1 MQYGRS
7 SRRQSNIY
15 GGLMSGPQ
23 MVGNYYAGPS
33 PLASGVASF
42 TDNFLNTY
50 NDMSD
55 RQAYEKQLAEAKA
68 HQDRMYGLQEQQLQ
82 WEKDKVAKKDAH
94 EKNVGRA
101 TIYMM
106 QNPNPTPEQVAE
118 YAGQWGHSPLEIA
131 DHNSIA
137 KFMEGRENRQ
147 MRLDIA
153 HDNNEL
159 RRDIASTRVG
169 DSSPKYQMVQVID
182 PETGLPTVVAI
193 DQRNPSAPPVQ
204 IGRVPPKGGGGAT
217 GQAGM
222 LPLDTAARKSLAD
235 WNAMAADA
243 ARVGGELDKAMG
255 AQIDPKTGAK
265 TYPQQPTSTL
275 SGGTGLILGSL
286 PDRYAAR
293 LDPEGV
299 PLRSAL
305 SNFSSQIMNALSG
318 AAVSAQE
325 KKRLEGFLPTTS
337 DDWNTLRAKMDG
349 YRGFLR
355 SKGDAWRM
363 SYGDHEA
370 LARGMNA
377 LGGAQQQGRAQG
389 DTPAL
394 GGGAANDPLGLR
406 GGK

>member
-55 RQAYEKQLAEAKA
+55 RQAYEKQLADAKA
-68 HQDRMYGLQEQQLQ
+68 QQDRMYGLQEQQMQ
-82 WEKDKVAKKDAH
+82 WKQQEADTARL
-94 EKNVGRA
+94 EKNRGRVA
-101 TIYMM
+101 TYWAV
-106 QNPNPTPEQVAE
+106 NGGEE
-118 YAGQWGHSPLEIA
+118 A
-131 DHNSIA
+131 DPGGKN
-137 KFMEGRENRQ
+137 FMEKYGYNPYEYTDPSVLARMQEGEANRQ

-159 RRDIASTRVG
+159 RRDILTSRGG
-169 DSSPKYQMVQVID
+169 DSSPKYQLVQVID

-193 DQRNPSAPPVQ
+193 DPRNPSAPPVQ

-222 LPLDTAARKSLAD
+222 LPLDTAARKSLAE
-235 WNAMAADA
+235 WNTMAADA
-243 ARVGGELDKAMG
+243 ARVGDELDKAMG
-255 AQIDPKTGAK
+255 AQVDPQTGAK
-265 TYPQQPTSTL
+265 TYPQQPSSPL
-275 SGGTGLILGSL
+275 SGGTGLVLGSL

-305 SNFSSQIMNALSG
+305 TNFSSQIMNALSG
-318 AAVSAQE
+318 AAVSEQE
-325 KKRLEGFLPTTS
+325 KKRLEAFLPTTS

-377 LGGAQQQGRAQG
+377 LGGAQQPMQQPAQ
-389 DTPAL
+389 PQQQRPPLSAF
-394 GGGAANDPLGLR
+394 GGN
-406 GGK
+406 

>member
-55 RQAYEKQLAEAKA
+55 RQAYEKQLADAKA
-68 HQDRMYGLQEQQLQ
+68 QQDRMYGLQEQQMQ
-82 WEKDKVAKKDAH
+82 WQKDKVAQDDAH
-94 EKNVGRA
+94 KRNVGRA
-101 TIYMM
+101 TIYML

-118 YAGQWGHSPLEIA
+118 YTSQWGHSPLEIA

-153 HDNNEL
+153 RENADL
-159 RRDIASTRVG
+159 RREIASSRQANRQQDQRYRFMPMVG
-169 DSSPKYQMVQVID
+169 ADGATKIFAID
-182 PETGLPTVVAI
+182 PTDPT
-193 DQRNPSAPPVQ
+193 APPIEV
-204 IGRVPPKGGGGAT
+204 GAAPRKGEQTGA
-217 GQAGM
+217 GL
-222 LPLDTAARKSLAD
+222 LPLDTTARKNLAE
-235 WNAMAADA
+235 WNTMAADA
-243 ARVGGELDKAMG
+243 ARVGDELDKAMG
-255 AQIDPKTGAK
+255 AQVDPQTGAK
-265 TYPQQPTSTL
+265 TYPQQPASPF
-275 SGGTGLILGSL
+275 SGGTGLVLGSL

-318 AAVSAQE
+318 AAVSEQE
-325 KKRLEGFLPTTS
+325 KKRLEAFLPTTS

-377 LGGAQQQGRAQG
+377 LGGAQQPMQQPAMAQQQR
-389 DTPAL
+389 P
-394 GGGAANDPLGLR
+394 PLSAF